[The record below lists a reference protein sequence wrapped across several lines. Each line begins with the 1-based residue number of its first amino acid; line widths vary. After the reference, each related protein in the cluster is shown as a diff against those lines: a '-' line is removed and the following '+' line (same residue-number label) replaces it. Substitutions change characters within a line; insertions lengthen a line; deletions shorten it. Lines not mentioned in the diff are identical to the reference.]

1 MKQTVFYKDWAEHA
15 KALLD
20 HQDLIA
26 KDSELEP
33 ITHMLHYDNVLTGDQ
48 GYTEKFLMRQLARSN
63 YTDDPVFQEQTLLA
77 TLWTKDVNRF
87 WHHFNNYIKLHPQG
101 PVPRYYQEA
110 AYLYGKLEDRQDLDK
125 MPFDAGV
132 KDSFERFAK
141 MMSDYN
147 GQEVSVAREDLYPFF
162 VDTYY
167 YDYYTMSNLPEY

>member
-1 MKQTVFYKDWAEHA
+1 
-15 KALLD
+15 
-20 HQDLIA
+20 
-26 KDSELEP
+26 
-33 ITHMLHYDNVLTGDQ
+33 
-48 GYTEKFLMRQLARSN
+48 MR
-63 YTDDPVFQEQTLLA
+63 
-77 TLWTKDVNRF
+77 
-87 WHHFNNYIKLHPQG
+87 LHPKARI
-101 PVPRYYQEA
+101 PRYYQEA

-162 VDTYY
+162 GDTYY